1 MVHQVILCTK
11 KEAGVGG
18 GGGAHARILPNREG
32 YQLECD
38 RPLKGGGG
46 GMAAFSFAYFLNGP

>member
-1 MVHQVILCTK
+1 MLHQVILCTK
-11 KEAGVGG
+11 KEAGVR
-18 GGGAHARILPNREG
+18 GGAHARILPNREG

-46 GMAAFSFAYFLNGP
+46 GMAAFSVAYFLNGP